1 MLATT
6 PVSTGTT
13 KTELYRLLEQQLRAL
28 IGDETDAT
36 ANMANCAAM
45 IFNSLP
51 ELNWAGFYL
60 LKENELVLGP
70 FQGQPACVRIA
81 LGAGVCGTAA
91 KSRSILRVADV
102 TKFGGHIACD
112 INSKSEI
119 VFPLLAG
126 TDRLIG
132 VLDLDSPKLNRFDHE
147 DEAGLKALADFMASR
162 L

>member
-36 ANMANCAAM
+36 ANMANCAAL

-81 LGAGVCGTAA
+81 LGAGVCGTAV

-102 TKFGGHIACD
+102 TKFGGHI
-112 INSKSEI
+112 
-119 VFPLLAG
+119 
-126 TDRLIG
+126 
-132 VLDLDSPKLNRFDHE
+132 
-147 DEAGLKALADFMASR
+147 
-162 L
+162 